1 MIFDELSNAFSR
13 FSLRRLEAEL
23 DGGGGRLDALPP
35 ADHGSFGAPA
45 RRGLSVVP
53 CLTFLNRGLHSKF
66 DTSGH

>member
-1 MIFDELSNAFSR
+1 M
-13 FSLRRLEAEL
+13 
-23 DGGGGRLDALPP
+23 GGGRLDALPP